1 MFEHLEA
8 RRLMSVSLRGGVLRV
23 YGTARDDAI
32 VIERSD
38 AQPHKL
44 QVTVNDELPRLFRA
58 GKVHGILVRGYE
70 GDDVIELSEDVLN
83 RAVIF
88 GGAGDDEIV
97 GGSGKD
103 LIFGGDGEDDVAGG
117 PNRDK
122 VFSGDG
128 EDVFNSTD
136 ARREMKD
143 RVEGEDGIRVTIDQV
158 SPAVR
163 AAVLELLDGN
173 DFENLLEE
181 VDDGA
186 VVYELEWDAPG
197 PHSAKINL
205 AGEVIE
211 LEVEIDP
218 DTLPSAVKTAIA
230 TRYPDGEITEA
241 ETLELPDTP
250 LRYEVEVAIE
260 SEGVRRELVITPA
273 GEILTDEIE
282 GPIED

>member
-23 YGTARDDAI
+23 HGTEGDDAI
-32 VIERSD
+32 VIERSQT
-38 AQPHKL
+38 QPHKL
-44 QVTVNDELPRLFRA
+44 EVTVNDEAPRLFRA
-58 GKVHGILVRGYE
+58 GKVHGIRVRGYE
-70 GDDVIELSEDVLN
+70 GDDAIELSEDVLN
-83 RAVIF
+83 RATIY
-88 GGAGDDEIV
+88 GGDGDDEIV

-103 LIFGGDGEDDVAGG
+103 VILGGAGEDDLAGG
-117 PNRDK
+117 PNRDRI
-122 VFSGDG
+122 FSGDG

-163 AAVLELLDGN
+163 AAVLDLLDGN

-218 DTLPSAVKTAIA
+218 DTLPAAVKTAIA
-230 TRYPDGEITEA
+230 TKYPTGEITEA
-241 ETLELPDTP
+241 ETLELPNTP
-250 LRYEVEVAIE
+250 LRYEVEVAIA
-260 SEGVRRELVITPA
+260 SEGIRRELVITPA
-273 GEILTDEIE
+273 GEILADEIE

>member
-1 MFEHLEA
+1 
-8 RRLMSVSLRGGVLRV
+8 MSASLRGGVLRV
-23 YGTARDDAI
+23 HGTDGDDAI
-32 VIERSD
+32 VIQRSES
-38 AQPHKL
+38 QPHKL
-44 QVTVNDELPRLFRA
+44 QVTVNGESRLFRA
-58 GKVHGILVRGYE
+58 GKVHRIRVYAHD
-70 GDDVIELSEDVLN
+70 GDDSVEFSEAVRT
-83 RAVIF
+83 RATIV
-88 GGAGDDEIV
+88 GGAGDDEIL

-103 LIFGGDGEDDVAGG
+103 LILGGDGEDDLAGG

-122 VFSGDG
+122 LFAGEG

-143 RVEGEDGIRVTIDQV
+143 RGEGEDGIRVALEEV
-158 SPAVR
+158 SPVVR
-163 AAVLELLDGN
+163 AAVLDLLDGN
-173 DFENLLEE
+173 DFLNLLEE

-186 VVYELEWDAPG
+186 VVYELEWEAPG
-197 PHSAKINL
+197 PRSAKINL

-218 DTLPSAVKTAIA
+218 ATLPDAVKSAIA
-230 TRYPDGEITEA
+230 TKYPTGEITEA

-250 LRYEVEVAIE
+250 LRYEVEVAVP

-273 GEILTDEIE
+273 GEILADDVE